1 MLALDNMKKKY
12 LLLLIISISFF
23 SINAQNFGGGLIVGL
38 SSSQVNGDDL
48 GGFNKAGGVIGVFA
62 NKLIYSSINFQMEMN
77 FIMKGSDNKNMTK
90 IEHKDYNRP
99 DISLSYIEIPLL
111 LQYQQNNLLD
121 FEGGVLF
128 GYLINGYYND
138 LDGKLNSNISP
149 FIKYDIGILL
159 GLTYKYTDKI
169 HFNTRISSSII
180 PIGQEDYDNIS
191 SYSISRKGKYNSVLS
206 LSIHYNI

>member
-1 MLALDNMKKKY
+1 MRANIGLRFNITLVTIHADYTFAEYPTATLGLGVTLDKMNKKY
-12 LLLLIISISFF
+12 LFLLIASISFLP
-23 SINAQNFGGGLIVGL
+23 INAQNFGGGLVLGL

-48 GGFNKAGGVIGVFA
+48 GGFNKAGILMGIFT
-62 NKLIYSSINFQMEMN
+62 NKLIYSSINFQIEMN

-121 FEGGVLF
+121 IEGGILF

-138 LDGKLNSNISP
+138 LNGN
-149 FIKYDIGILL
+149 
-159 GLTYKYTDKI
+159 
-169 HFNTRISSSII
+169 
-180 PIGQEDYDNIS
+180 
-191 SYSISRKGKYNSVLS
+191 
-206 LSIHYNI
+206 

>member
-1 MLALDNMKKKY
+1 MLALDKMNKKY
-12 LLLLIISISFF
+12 LFLLIASISFLP
-23 SINAQNFGGGLIVGL
+23 INAQNFGGGLVLGL

-48 GGFNKAGGVIGVFA
+48 GGFNKAGILMGIFT
-62 NKLIYSSINFQMEMN
+62 NKLIYSSINFQIEMN

-121 FEGGVLF
+121 IEGGILF

-138 LDGKLNSNISP
+138 LNGKLNSDINP
-149 FIKYDIGILL
+149 FIKYDIGLL
-159 GLTYKYTDKI
+159 VGLTYKYSEKI
-169 HFNTRISSSII
+169 YFNTRISNSII
-180 PIGQEDYDNIS
+180 PIGQEDYEETS
-191 SYSISRKGKYNSVLS
+191 SYVASKKGKYNSVLS
-206 LSIHYNI
+206 LSIKYNI